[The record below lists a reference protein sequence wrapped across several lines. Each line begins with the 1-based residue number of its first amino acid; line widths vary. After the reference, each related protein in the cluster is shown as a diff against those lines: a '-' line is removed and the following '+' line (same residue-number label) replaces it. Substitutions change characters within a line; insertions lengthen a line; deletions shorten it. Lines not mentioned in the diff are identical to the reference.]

1 MNPNLSPFGRFIQL
15 AQADK
20 RDILRLFIFAVFAG
34 MVGLS
39 IPLGVQAIINFIAI
53 GQQTT
58 SWVVLIIM
66 VTVGTA
72 IIGIAQLIQ
81 VIIIETLQQRIFVRS
96 AFDFAYRIP
105 RLKLEEIKDQY
116 APELANRFF
125 DTLSVQKGLPKI
137 LVDIPVASFQIIFGL
152 VVLALYNAFF
162 LIFGLVII
170 TLLIGISALAAPKG
184 LRTSIIESKYKYK
197 VAYWLEELGRTI
209 SSFKLAG
216 GTQYPLEKTNSLLE
230 SYLTYRRKHFNIL
243 RWLIISAV
251 SLKTIA
257 TGGFLLIGGLL
268 VMRGELNIGQFV
280 AAEIIIILILNA
292 IEKILTSAET
302 FFDVLTALEKIGQVS
317 DIELES
323 DKGIDF
329 APIARAKGIG
339 IKIHNLSYKPE
350 GSTDYALRD
359 INLEIEAGERV
370 FVTGYNASGKTTLLR
385 ILVGLYTN
393 YQGSITYN
401 DIPQKNINIHSLRS
415 YMGDHITEEHLF
427 EGSLKENIT
436 MGRQEVRLPDVINV
450 CDRVGLTPY
459 LQKLP
464 EGLDTAIPSDGEGL
478 AGSIIKKLILARCI
492 VDMPQLVVTETLLDD
507 NDFNDRQRFVR
518 VLTDPKMPWTSVSI
532 SRDCTLASRC
542 DRVIV
547 LKDGK
552 LIFNGTYEEVKQ
564 ESYFNDLFNLSPFSK
579 PC

>member
-1 MNPNLSPFGRFIQL
+1 MNQNLSPLGRFLQL

-20 RDILRLFIFAVFAG
+20 RDILRIFIFAVFAG

-58 SWVVLIIM
+58 SWMILIIM

-72 IIGIAQLIQ
+72 VIGIAELIQ
-81 VIIIETLQQRIFVRS
+81 VIILESIQQRIFVRS

-105 RLKLEEIKDQY
+105 RLRLEEIKDQY

-125 DTLSVQKGLPKI
+125 DTLSVQKGLPKV
-137 LVDIPVASFQIIFGL
+137 LVDIPVSIFQIVFGL
-152 VVLALYNAFF
+152 IVLSLYNGSF
-162 LIFGLVII
+162 LIFGLVLTILVI
-170 TLLIGISALAAPKG
+170 AICYVAGPRG
-184 LRTSIIESKYKYK
+184 LQASMTESKYKYK

-216 GTQYPLEKTNSLLE
+216 GTQYPLDKTNDLVDG
-230 SYLTYRRKHFNIL
+230 YLTYRRKHFNIL
-243 RWLIISAV
+243 RWLIISTV
-251 SLKTIA
+251 TLKTIT
-257 TGGFLLIGGLL
+257 TGGFLLIGGML
-268 VMRGELNIGQFV
+268 VMDGSLNIGQFV
-280 AAEIIIILILNA
+280 AAEIIIIIIINA
-292 IEKILTSAET
+292 VEKIILSAET
-302 FFDVLTALEKIGQVS
+302 VFDILTAIEKIGQVS

-329 APIARAKGIG
+329 APIAQTKGIG
-339 IKIHNLSYKPE
+339 IKIHNLNYKPE
-350 GSTDYALRD
+350 GSTDYALKD
-359 INLEIEAGERV
+359 INLEIEIGERV
-370 FVTGYNASGKTTLLR
+370 IVTGYNASGKTTLLR

-393 YQGSITYN
+393 YEGSITYN

-427 EGSLKENIT
+427 EGTLKENIT
-436 MGRQEVRLPDVINV
+436 MGRSDVALSDVIEV
-450 CDRVGLTPY
+450 CNKVGLTPY

-464 EGLDTAIPSDGEGL
+464 EGLDTSIPSDGEGL
-478 AGSIIKKLILARCI
+478 AGSIIKKIILARCI

-507 NDFNDRQRFVR
+507 SVYKDRQRFVEI
-518 VLTDPKMPWTSVSI
+518 LTDSNNPWTSVSI
-532 SRDCTLASRC
+532 SRDCTLASKC
-542 DRVIV
+542 DRIIV
-547 LKDGK
+547 LKDGSI
-552 LIFNGTYEEVKQ
+552 IFNGTYEEVKL
-564 ESYFNDLFNLSPFSK
+564 EPYFSDLFNLSPFSR